1 MMYQIG
7 FDNFRR
13 FKHLEPMRLGDITI
27 LVGANNAGKSTL
39 VKGLLLV
46 LDNIRSLK
54 IIWNEIFSTPE
65 FRFDANEYHDL
76 RIGTF
81 GRALYNDVL
90 SKDEIGFTIRLS
102 RELNFEEGMGIK
114 QKRKA
119 DFTIT
124 IFVTGDKTTDQITG
138 TLSRILLRDNVR
150 GIQFEF
156 NYDGKASIIEF
167 LDPVS
172 SNMKENLEGV
182 KDTSKDNQPTKVEM
196 RLARYIER
204 VGVNFLVD
212 EVKNILY
219 SEVLPDKDI
228 ANDAKLQSRQK
239 EKAEAFIHE
248 HSEIL
253 TELADDLSLTI
264 DSLSVEYIYA
274 HSVSQNT
281 LFNTSDKND
290 YMAKVIHRFYR
301 NKIIEGTTAYTFVR
315 KWMRAFEIGDNFKI
329 DSYKGDAYCLQIYEG
344 KEKMDLC
351 DKGMGA
357 NQMMLLLLSIASI
370 IQEYEYRTVKPLII
384 IEEPEQNIHPALQS
398 RLIELITEVNKKYG
412 FHFIIETHSEY
423 IIRRAQVYVAQGNFK
438 DDKDA
443 QDNCPYTVY
452 YFPKDKDPYL
462 MEFRK
467 DGKFANE
474 FGSGFFDEAATLAFE
489 II

>member
-228 ANDAKLQSRQK
+228 ANDAKLQSR
-239 EKAEAFIHE
+239 
-248 HSEIL
+248 
-253 TELADDLSLTI
+253 
-264 DSLSVEYIYA
+264 
-274 HSVSQNT
+274 
-281 LFNTSDKND
+281 
-290 YMAKVIHRFYR
+290 
-301 NKIIEGTTAYTFVR
+301 
-315 KWMRAFEIGDNFKI
+315 
-329 DSYKGDAYCLQIYEG
+329 
-344 KEKMDLC
+344 
-351 DKGMGA
+351 
-357 NQMMLLLLSIASI
+357 
-370 IQEYEYRTVKPLII
+370 
-384 IEEPEQNIHPALQS
+384 
-398 RLIELITEVNKKYG
+398 
-412 FHFIIETHSEY
+412 
-423 IIRRAQVYVAQGNFK
+423 
-438 DDKDA
+438 
-443 QDNCPYTVY
+443 
-452 YFPKDKDPYL
+452 
-462 MEFRK
+462 
-467 DGKFANE
+467 
-474 FGSGFFDEAATLAFE
+474 
-489 II
+489 